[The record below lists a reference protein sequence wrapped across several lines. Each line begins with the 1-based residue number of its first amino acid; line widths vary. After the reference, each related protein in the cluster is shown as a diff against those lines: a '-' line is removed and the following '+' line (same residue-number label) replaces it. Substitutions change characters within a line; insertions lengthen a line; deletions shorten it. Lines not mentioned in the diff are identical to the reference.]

1 MNECVNV
8 TQQIWCSLFDREKDL
23 MNSEQRVQWYARLN
37 KIDSKQRQTNI
48 DAAHCLWWPRTRV
61 NLKCMKLYSS
71 LRGIRALN
79 TASWKLYSWMIYK
92 LTSGSDSFRL
102 HQLWTRMAYVF
113 TLVLINSNNCRCGT
127 SKIQNNNQNNGCQFE
142 TYDWI
147 VFHPKIIR
155 YCDRIFYNHLSIR
168 EFEKKNSHIFHFD
181 HWIDMCSARNNSHCD
196 SFPPFNTTF
205 SLSSIPTVFESMFIQ
220 TLCIR
225 RQRLPESELFIH
237 KHKWK
242 IKK

>member
-168 EFEKKNSHIFHFD
+168 EFEKKKLTYFPFRSLNRYVFGTEQQPLWFFSTFQYHVLALLHSDCLRIDVYTDFVHSKTAAAWIGTFH
-181 HWIDMCSARNNSHCD
+181 
-196 SFPPFNTTF
+196 T
-205 SLSSIPTVFESMFIQ
+205 
-220 TLCIR
+220 
-225 RQRLPESELFIH
+225 
-237 KHKWK
+237 
-242 IKK
+242 